1 MPQCYCEV
9 LLLTAGRS
17 CRNRRLNPMF
27 QILTTRGRIN
37 LLVLATT
44 MFRAVVCAADPAPSC
59 GADLLTEKAVIDANE
74 RFQHS
79 MIASDVVEMGRLLSS
94 DFLYFTFSG
103 EKRDRAELLRS
114 YGAKEVRLK
123 RYDIEDVRVRLR
135 GSVGIL
141 TAAATKEG
149 EYISGPRSGKTFTGR
164 YRITRVYACDSGIGW
179 QLVSTHESRAE

>member
-1 MPQCYCEV
+1 MPQCCREV
-9 LLLTAGRS
+9 LLLNAERS
-17 CRNRRLNPMF
+17 RRNRRLNPMF
-27 QILTTRGRIN
+27 QILTTGGRMA

-44 MFRAVVCAADPAPSC
+44 MFRAVVCADPAPTC
-59 GADLLTEKAVIDANE
+59 GADLLTEKAVIGANE
-74 RFQHS
+74 RFQRS
-79 MIASDVVEMGRLLSS
+79 MIASDVLEMGRLLSS

-123 RYDIEDVRVRLR
+123 RYDIEDVRVRLH

-164 YRITRVYACDSGIGW
+164 YRITRVYACDSGTGW